1 MTALRILMVGAGAVG
16 GFFGASLAVAGR
28 DVTFLV
34 RDARAQA
41 LRRDGLTIHTPDTD
55 FTIEPVVITRD
66 EITEPFDLVVVTV
79 KAFGLESAIDDFAPA
94 VGEHTLVLPLLN
106 GMRQID
112 LLRERFGP
120 DRVLGGSCV
129 VAAQQQED
137 GSIRRL
143 FGDAS
148 MTYGG
153 LGGTLADD
161 ERLAAVDGALSD
173 AGFATRFSP
182 NVQLDM
188 WEKWTLLAAGGAA
201 TCMLRG
207 TVGEIV
213 AAPGGDETVRS
224 IIAETTSIGTAAGFP
239 PRDAARARTEGLL
252 TAPGS
257 SFTTSMYRDMMQGF
271 SVEADHILGD
281 LVARAQKLGVAVPL
295 LTAAYTTLA
304 IYAAQRENSAS

>member
-28 DVTFLV
+28 DITFLV

-41 LRRDGLTIHTPDTD
+41 LRGGGLTIRTPDTD

-66 EITEPFDLVVVTV
+66 EITKPFDLVVVTV
-79 KAFGLESAIDDFAPA
+79 KAFGLESAIDDLAPA

-148 MTYGG
+148 MTYGA

-161 ERLAAVDGALSD
+161 ERLAAVDDALSD
-173 AGFATRFSP
+173 AGFATRCSS

-207 TVGEIV
+207 SVGEIV

-224 IIAETTSIGTAAGFP
+224 IIAETTSIATAAGFP
-239 PRDAARARTEGLL
+239 PREAARARTESLL
-252 TAPGS
+252 TAQGS

-281 LVARAQKLGVAVPL
+281 LIARAQKLGVAVPM

-304 IYAAQRENSAS
+304 IYAAQREKSAS

>member
-28 DVTFLV
+28 DITFLV

-41 LRRDGLTIHTPDTD
+41 LRGGGLTIRTPDTD
-55 FTIEPVVITRD
+55 FTIEPGVITRN
-66 EITEPFDLVVVTV
+66 EITKPFDLVVVTV

-148 MTYGG
+148 MTYGA

-161 ERLAAVDGALSD
+161 ERLAAV
-173 AGFATRFSP
+173 
-182 NVQLDM
+182 

-207 TVGEIV
+207 SVGEIV

-224 IIAETTSIGTAAGFP
+224 IIAETTTIATAAGFP
-239 PRDAARARTEGLL
+239 PREAARARTESLL
-252 TAPGS
+252 TAQGS

-281 LVARAQKLGVAVPL
+281 LIARAQKLGVAVPM

-304 IYAAQRENSAS
+304 IYAAQRDKSAS